1 MVTEFESGG
10 LAIGLS
16 CTHLLADP
24 VCAMMFIRTWADL
37 TLTRNMMTPPLFHS
51 LPPRR
56 FSNHKLSN
64 NQLLSHYIRS
74 CSLTAP
80 PPNITEDRMVTITLL
95 FPDPMVQSG
104 ENEPGLTGFEILS
117 GLFCVCVSRAKGKR
131 NELMDMSLCLDVR
144 KLLRLD
150 QSYFGNCM
158 VYHKV
163 HYSKPVKAIDR
174 LLLLS
179 YVVQEIHNVT
189 KGLDY
194 HAVMD
199 LVEWLGRNNK
209 NPISNGSDLVCTNL
223 ENMGNPRPIMF
234 EEDLML
240 SHLSCYVEGP
250 VAGGGQ
256 VIVLPSPSGEGPMSR
271 VVMISLPQREMVKV
285 LEDEFLQSFSPVVL
299 METTK
304 QINQ

>member
-1 MVTEFESGG
+1 
-10 LAIGLS
+10 
-16 CTHLLADP
+16 
-24 VCAMMFIRTWADL
+24 
-37 TLTRNMMTPPLFHS
+37 
-51 LPPRR
+51 
-56 FSNHKLSN
+56 
-64 NQLLSHYIRS
+64 
-74 CSLTAP
+74 
-80 PPNITEDRMVTITLL
+80 
-95 FPDPMVQSG
+95 
-104 ENEPGLTGFEILS
+104 
-117 GLFCVCVSRAKGKR
+117 
-131 NELMDMSLCLDVR
+131 
-144 KLLRLD
+144 
-150 QSYFGNCM
+150 
-158 VYHKV
+158 
-163 HYSKPVKAIDR
+163 
-174 LLLLS
+174 
-179 YVVQEIHNVT
+179 
-189 KGLDY
+189 
-194 HAVMD
+194 MD